1 MRTRRTLRGHL
12 AKIYAMHW
20 GTDSRYLYLQ
30 PSHNCATVCSHTWH
44 QRVPKK
50 KLKVANEHDS
60 ASRDLALVFHL
71 LAAQKTMN
79 NTTH

>member
-20 GTDSRYLYLQ
+20 GTDSRYLYPQ
-30 PSHNCATVCSHTWH
+30 PSNNSPLT
-44 QRVPKK
+44 PGIKENKNK
-50 KLKVANEHDS
+50 KLKVAYEHDS
-60 ASRDLALVFHL
+60 VVCTLALVLHL
-71 LAAQKTMN
+71 LTAQKTMN